1 MKDMLLVSGC
11 LIGQKCRYNMLTEVI
26 PELKE
31 MVDKGEAVPICPEQ
45 LGGLPTPRP
54 PAEIRGGDG
63 IKVLSGRAKVINSE
77 GVDVT
82 KKFIKGAS
90 DALVVAKD
98 NNVTEA
104 VFKTR
109 SPSCGCG
116 GIYDGTFS
124 GTMKKGDGVT
134 TALLMRHG
142 INVITEEEFVRKM
155 HGGIKDG

>member
-1 MKDMLLVSGC
+1 MLLVSGC

-63 IKVLSGRAKVINSE
+63 IKVLSGRAKVINSD

-134 TALLMRHG
+134 TALLMKHG

>member
-1 MKDMLLVSGC
+1 VLLVSGC

-63 IKVLSGRAKVINSE
+63 IKVLSGRAKVINSD

-134 TALLMRHG
+134 TALLMKHG